1 MDLHHLLLLLQMQ
14 NLPQS
19 LLPLPLLPQFLHP
32 LHTQALLQFLLLIPL
47 LPQFTLLFPR
57 VGVLPYVLT
66 APPPWLQLRA
76 DDQLYVLAPP
86 GWGRE

>member
-1 MDLHHLLLLLQMQ
+1 MQ

-32 LHTQALLQFLLLIPL
+32 LHTQALLQFLLLFPLLSQFPL
-47 LPQFTLLFPR
+47 LPQVPLLFPR